1 MRIVRWLLAALLLVA
16 ALVQFNDPDP
26 WGWVLLYGLASVLL
40 ARAALGR
47 PARGISLGL
56 AVVAI
61 GGALWL
67 APSVLGEVTL
77 GALFTTDEMTGDAV
91 ERGREMAGLLL
102 VAAALLVAAGGWPRR
117 SGA

>member
-1 MRIVRWLLAALLLVA
+1 MRLVRWLLAALLLVA

-26 WGWVLLYGLASVLL
+26 WGWVLLYTAAAVLL

-47 PARGISLGL
+47 PSRGISLGL

-61 GGALWL
+61 AWALWL
-67 APSVLGEVTL
+67 APSVLGQVAP
-77 GALFTTDEMTGDAV
+77 GDLFTTREMTGDAV

-102 VAAALLVAAGGWPRR
+102 VAAALLGLAGGWPRR